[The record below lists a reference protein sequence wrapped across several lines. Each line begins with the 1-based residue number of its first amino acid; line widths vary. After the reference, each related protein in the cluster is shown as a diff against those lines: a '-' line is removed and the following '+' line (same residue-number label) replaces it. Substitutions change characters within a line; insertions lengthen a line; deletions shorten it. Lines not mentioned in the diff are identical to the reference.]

1 MLLGCLFRARRRFAA
16 GILSLPIFLLFCLPR
31 TAPAAPITGFDEQT
45 IRQLQQE
52 RALRAQQ
59 EPHTDVQLKVKPA
72 AGAGRIPEHESPCF
86 VIRQIEL
93 VGDSAKSFS
102 WALSAANAD
111 QDPAIGRCLGAKGI
125 GVVMQRIQNA
135 LIARGYITTRVLAKA
150 QNLHS
155 GTLRLTLVP
164 GRVGKVRFVDG
175 TSLRANAWNAIPLAH
190 GDILNLR
197 AIEQGLENFKRVPT
211 ADASMQIV
219 PGAKPGESDVVI
231 HWKQSFPLRVSLF
244 ADDAGSQAT
253 GRYQGGAVLSY
264 DNWLTLNDLFY
275 ISVSRSLGVDHI
287 PSEHGTSSYTVHYS
301 VPFGYWGLG
310 ITSSES
316 QYRQS
321 IAGANQSY
329 VYRGKSHNQKLTL
342 SRLIYRDAVRKVT
355 LSAGTYLSTSHN
367 YIDDTEI
374 NVQRRRMAGF
384 KAAMKYRQFIGRA
397 TLDLG
402 AAYRWGTGAR
412 GAIPAPESAFGDGT
426 AKPRIET
433 ASMAL
438 NVPFAL
444 GTKQLRYRTE
454 IHAQW
459 SQTVLI
465 PQDRFAIG
473 GRYTVRG
480 FSGESLLSAEHGLLI
495 RNDLGLVLGA
505 HGELYLGVD
514 YGQVSGPSARWLP
527 GKRLAGGVL
536 GLRGGFKGLS
546 YDVFAGHAIAKPA
559 GFPAKGMV
567 AGFRLGWSF

>member
-1 MLLGCLFRARRRFAA
+1 MPLRYSFFSRLKYPPASHVFLVCLVLYFPQTVF
-16 GILSLPIFLLFCLPR
+16 S
-31 TAPAAPITGFDEQT
+31 APASGFDEQT
-45 IRQLQQE
+45 IRQQQQE

-59 EPHTDVQLKVKPA
+59 EPPTDVQLTAKPA
-72 AGAGRIPEHESPCF
+72 ASAGRLPEQESPCF
-86 VIRQIEL
+86 VIRHIVL
-93 VGDSAKSFS
+93 IGDSAQEFS
-102 WALSAANAD
+102 WALSAAD
-111 QDPAIGRCLGAKGI
+111 PEKDPATGRCLGAQGI

-135 LIARGYITTRVLAKA
+135 LIARGFITTRVLAKA

-155 GTLRLTLVP
+155 GILRLTLVP

-175 TSLRANAWNAIPLAH
+175 TSLRANAWNALPLAQ

-211 ADASMQIV
+211 ADASIQIV
-219 PGAKPGESDVVI
+219 PGAKPGESDIVI
-231 HWKQSFPLRVSLF
+231 HWKQSFPFRLSLF
-244 ADDAGSQAT
+244 ADDSGSKET
-253 GRYQGGAVLSY
+253 GRYQGGVILSY

-275 ISVSRSLGVDHI
+275 ISVNRSLGLDHI
-287 PSEHGTSSYTVHYS
+287 RSDHGTSSYTVHYS

-329 VYRGKSHNQKLTL
+329 VYRGKSHNQELSL
-342 SRLIYRDAVRKVT
+342 SRLVYRDAVRKLT
-355 LSAGTYLSTSHN
+355 LSASTYLTTSHN

-374 NVQRRRMAGF
+374 EVQRRRMAGF
-384 KAAMKYRQFIGRA
+384 QAAVKYRQFIGRS

-402 AAYRWGTGAR
+402 LAYRWGTGAR
-412 GAIPAPESAFGDGT
+412 GAIAAPEAAFGEGT

-433 ASMAL
+433 ATLAL
-438 NVPFAL
+438 NIPFEL
-444 GTKQLRYRTE
+444 GTQQLRYSNQ
-454 IHAQW
+454 ISGQW
-459 SQTVLI
+459 SQTALI

-495 RNDLGLVLGA
+495 RNDLGLVLGPA
-505 HGELYLGVD
+505 GELYIGLD

>member
-1 MLLGCLFRARRRFAA
+1 MVFSPSKAFAA
-16 GILSLPIFLLFCLPR
+16 
-31 TAPAAPITGFDEQT
+31 PATGLDEQT

-59 EPHTDVQLKVKPA
+59 EPPTDVQLKVKPTA
-72 AGAGRIPEHESPCF
+72 DAGRIPDHETPCF
-86 VIRQIEL
+86 VIRQIDL

-135 LIARGYITTRVLAKA
+135 LIARGYITTRVLAGA
-150 QNLHS
+150 QNLRS
-155 GTLRLTLVP
+155 GILHLTLVP
-164 GRVGKVRFVDG
+164 GRVGRVRFAEG
-175 TSLRANAWNAIPLAH
+175 TSPRAHAWNALPLES
-190 GDILNLR
+190 GDVLNLR
-197 AIEQGLENFKRVPT
+197 DIEQGLENFKRVPT
-211 ADASMQIV
+211 ADADMQIV
-219 PGAKPGESDVVI
+219 PGAKPGESDVLI
-231 HWKQSFPLRVSLF
+231 HWRQSYPLRLSLF
-244 ADDAGSQAT
+244 VDDAGSKET
-253 GRYQGGAVLSY
+253 GRYQGGAILSY

-275 ISVSRSLGVDHI
+275 LSVNRSLGLDRI
-287 PSEHGTSSYTVHYS
+287 PSEHGTSAYTIHYS

-310 ITSSES
+310 VTSSES

-329 VYRGKSHNQKLTL
+329 VYRGKNHNQELKL
-342 SRLIYRDAVRKVT
+342 SRLMYRDAVRKLT
-355 LSAGTYLSTSHN
+355 LSASTYLTTAHN

-374 NVQRRRMAGF
+374 VVQRRRMAGF
-384 KAAMKYRQFIGRA
+384 KAAVAYRQFIGRA
-397 TLDLG
+397 TLDFE

-412 GAIPAPESAFGDGT
+412 GAIPAPESAFGEGT

-433 ASMAL
+433 AALAL
-438 NVPFAL
+438 NVPFEWGAE
-444 GTKQLRYRTE
+444 QLRYRTE
-454 IHAQW
+454 MQAQW

-495 RNDLGLVLGA
+495 RNDLGLVLGPY
-505 HGELYLGVD
+505 GELYIGVD

-536 GLRGGFKGLS
+536 GVRGGFKGLS

-559 GFPAKGMV
+559 GFPADGMV
-567 AGFRLGWSF
+567 AGFRLGWTF